1 MAKRLLFL
9 GSDGISKICL
19 EKLLNSY
26 PAFNY
31 EIITTSSKSPPA
43 KLAQESKLLCHIE
56 SKGQMKDWKLLQPNS
71 PIWSTSYDYIV
82 SASFGYLIPGSLIS
96 HCKSSL
102 NMHPSLLPKYRG
114 SSPIQYAIYNN
125 DEKTG
130 VSIIT
135 LHPEKFDKGKILIQ
149 KSLDENINT
158 LTYSKLSTKLAV
170 LGGELLTEV
179 LKDYDNYYTKGL
191 EQIIGNEPLAYK
203 LNSDFAKLDS
213 QNTDELYRRFRSISG
228 TSLNPYFML
237 NGETRVNILGM
248 RLVRNDEDM
257 LLKEKYPN
265 AVPGSLWLLYPGIN
279 KQINKN
285 SFIKSIEK
293 LLYLK
298 TGDGWIV
305 VDDFIPATKTHDN
318 KMFGDF
324 VNSYFDL
331 EKYMIKKNMT
341 KMTGED
347 LKFV

>member
-19 EKLLNSY
+19 EKLLKSY
-26 PAFNY
+26 PSFNY

-56 SKGQMKDWKLLQPNS
+56 SKGLMKDWKLLQPSS

-82 SASFGYLIPGSLIS
+82 SASFGYLIPGTLIS

-114 SSPIQYAIYNN
+114 SSPIQHAIYNN
-125 DEKTG
+125 DPKTG

-158 LTYSKLSTKLAV
+158 LTYAGLSKKLAT
-170 LGGELLTEV
+170 LGGDLLTEV
-179 LKDYDNYYTKGL
+179 LKEYDNYYIKAL
-191 EQIIGNEPLAYK
+191 EQNIGDEPLAYK
-203 LNSDFAKLDS
+203 LSSDFAKLDS
-213 QNTDELYRRFRSISG
+213 KNTDELYRRFRSIFG

-248 RLVRNDEDM
+248 RLPKSDEDS

-279 KQINKN
+279 RQINKN
-285 SFIKSIEK
+285 SLIKSIDK
-293 LLYLK
+293 FLYMK

-305 VDDFIPATKTHDN
+305 VIDFIPETKAYDN

-324 VNSYFDL
+324 INSYFDL
-331 EKYMIKKNMT
+331 EAYVTQKDMT
-341 KMTGED
+341 KMTGEN
-347 LKFV
+347 LKFI